1 MNDPSR
7 VVVSGPLA
15 VYGAG
20 YRGELER
27 LGYRPGSIA
36 LKLQLAGQLS
46 RWLGEHDCGVGD
58 LTEERVEAFFAW
70 RRTRVRVLFVS
81 PAAVAVLMA
90 HLRAVG
96 GAPSAP
102 TVEPT
107 ELDRLLERYGGY
119 LRHERGLAEGTI
131 RRYVS
136 VAGGFLCGCAAGTG
150 VVDLGAVTA
159 SAAVALVRSSCDGCS
174 TAWGCAVAVSL
185 RALLRWLFLEGLIVQ
200 DLASAVPVPAV
211 RPTCLPAAVTSEDLA
226 MLLASCDRQ
235 TPAGRRDCA
244 VLLLLAGLGLRAA
257 EVAGLDLD
265 DVDWR
270 EGLLRIHGKG
280 SRVDVLPLPAVVGQ
294 ALADYVRH
302 ARPHVGRGVL
312 FRQIVA
318 PHGGLAAPSVT
329 GIVYRASD
337 RAGVGRVGAHRLRHT
352 AATQMLRGGASLPQI
367 AQVLRH
373 SSITTTAIYATV
385 DHETLAAL
393 ARPWPA
399 VR

>member
-1 MNDPSR
+1 MDYPSR
-7 VVVSGPLA
+7 VVVTGPLA
-15 VYGAG
+15 AFAAG
-20 YRGELER
+20 YKAELER

-46 RWLGEHDCGVGD
+46 RWLGEHECGVGD
-58 LTEERVEAFFAW
+58 LTDERIAAFFAW

-96 GAPSAP
+96 AAPFPP

-136 VAGGFLCGCAAGTG
+136 VAGGFLSGCTAGTG
-150 VVDLGAVTA
+150 VADLDAVTA
-159 SAAVALVRSSCDGCS
+159 LAAVALVRRSCDGRS
-174 TAWGCAVAVSL
+174 TGWGRAVAVALRSL
-185 RALLRWLFLEGLIVQ
+185 FRWLFLEGLIEQ

-211 RPTCLPAAVTSEDLA
+211 RPEGLPAAVTSEDLA
-226 MLLASCDRQ
+226 LLLASCDRE
-235 TPAGRRDCA
+235 TSAGRRDFA

-280 SRVDVLPLPAVVGQ
+280 SRVDVLPLPAAVGQ
-294 ALADYVRH
+294 ALADYIRH
-302 ARPHVGRGVL
+302 ARPGVGRGVL
-312 FRQIVA
+312 FRQVVA

-373 SSITTTAIYATV
+373 SSTVTTAIYATV
-385 DHETLAAL
+385 DHDALAAL